1 MPRYIEIEQR
11 KLKELT
17 KQVQL
22 FQDDIVCGIGTDF
35 MQKIATAENKLLF
48 DIVKG
53 LATEPTADVVPRS
66 EVEKAKQEVAT
77 EMCKLVKQFFEEH
90 YYLEKPKKVTIE
102 NLHIEFLKKYSFESC
117 EVERFIAE
125 LRNKYIG
132 EKS

>member
-1 MPRYIEIEQR
+1 MPRYIEIEQK

-53 LATEPTADVVPRS
+53 LATELTADVVPIS
-66 EVEKAKQEVAT
+66 EVEKAKQEVARKLIAEFKDLVLRYVQDRDLLLVVFKNAVNYAET
-77 EMCKLVKQFFEEH
+77 E
-90 YYLEKPKKVTIE
+90 
-102 NLHIEFLKKYSFESC
+102 LKK
-117 EVERFIAE
+117 
-125 LRNKYIG
+125 KYIG
-132 EKS
+132 ETK